1 MTITELSFLL
11 VGLFLLGAAA
21 AAPAVYATW
30 RRALGYASELQIW
43 EVLRREGISP
53 DDTAGRE
60 RELVIAAHRCIACP
74 SIPECDAALASG
86 RPLEI
91 ESYCPNAVFVRFL
104 RPSRG
109 SSMPTSPR

>member
-1 MTITELSFLL
+1 VTITELSFLL

-21 AAPAVYATW
+21 AAPAIHATW

-53 DDTAGRE
+53 DSTAGRE
-60 RELVIAAHRCIACP
+60 RELVIAMHRCIACP
-74 SIPECDAALASG
+74 SIAECETALASG
-86 RPLEI
+86 RSLDLEA
-91 ESYCPNAVFVRFL
+91 YCPNAAFVRFL
-104 RPSRG
+104 RPNRG

>member
-1 MTITELSFLL
+1 MSVSELSFLL

-21 AAPAVYATW
+21 AAPAMYSSW

-43 EVLRREGISP
+43 EVLRREGVAFDS
-53 DDTAGRE
+53 TAGRE

-74 SIPECDAALASG
+74 SIAECDAALASD
-86 RPLEI
+86 RPLEL
-91 ESYCPNAVFVRFL
+91 ESYCPNAAFVRFL
-104 RPSRG
+104 RPKRG